1 MKSLKEKNITC
12 NLFSAT
18 DTFLSVI
25 SLKNNNEFKIS
36 GSH

>member
-25 SLKNNNEFKIS
+25 SLKKS
-36 GSH
+36 